1 MTDTIADLLTRVRN
15 ALKAGHK
22 NVNIPVSNMKKS
34 IAHILYKEN
43 YINGYQ
49 VLDDG
54 PQGTLRIYLRYSN
67 DGEPVITGLSRI
79 SKPGLRIF
87 KGSKEI
93 PRTLNGLGLTIVTT
107 PKGVMT
113 DSQARAENVGGE
125 VLCRVW

>member
-1 MTDTIADLLTRVRN
+1 MTDTIADFLTRVRN

-22 NVNIPVSNMKKS
+22 QVNIPASNMKKS
-34 IAHILYKEN
+34 ISQILYEEK

-49 VLDDG
+49 VLDNG
-54 PQGTLRIYLRYSN
+54 PQGTIRIFLKYN
-67 DGEPVITGLSRI
+67 DGAPTISGLERI
-79 SKPGLRIF
+79 STPGLRIF
-87 KGSKEI
+87 KGAGEI

-113 DSQARAENVGGE
+113 DARARAENVGGE